1 MFMLW
6 IIGAMIGIFKEII
19 TVSLTMLISVS
30 RSAMSLVKVPSII
43 SVNVDF
49 IVEKIATSILLVV

>member
-1 MFMLW
+1 MLW